1 MPTFKFTAPDGK
13 TYAVQG
19 PEGATKEQAFQIL
32 QSRLQ
37 TQQDSSS
44 APAASGKPG
53 APATTERG
61 AVESVARQV
70 GLTARYGIEGAASGA
85 GAFTDPVLQAIGGA
99 VRAATG
105 TDYEPATLQSI
116 GLGIANALGL
126 PQPETSGERVVGAL
140 ARGVAG
146 GAAGARAAAQAAP
159 ALSGNAQVLAQ
170 QLAAQP
176 GAQSLAG
183 GAAGVAGQAVQ
194 EGGGSQ
200 GEQLAASLAAGI
212 SAPLAVG
219 AAARAAAAARRP
231 PAPRAAPA
239 PLAPAELAATTRT
252 AANGGIGSKAAT
264 QELAEQSLLD
274 QRAIDAAKR
283 LGIADYLQP
292 DHVTT
297 NQAFRELSQAIKSV
311 PGSVTRMAEL
321 EGLEAVARRADE
333 FVVHYGGSNDPST
346 LNNRIKNTMQD
357 TAEELTT
364 KADALYDKMRAT
376 IPARDPA
383 AAPTVLS
390 FIEKRAADLGG
401 RKNLTPM
408 EKMIISKLTP
418 KTRSVQEAV
427 PGNPLIPGQQMPT
440 TRTVQQVEQPTY
452 ALLDDVRR
460 DLTAARVKRQGPFK
474 DSDTGL
480 IKKLEASLAADQ
492 RAAIEPYG
500 MLDTFNAAQKAV
512 AVRKGLEDDM
522 VALFGK
528 QISESMVGDL
538 SSAMAALP
546 KGDTSKFIKLMQ
558 AIPANF
564 RQEATATGLTTA
576 FNISAKNQKLS
587 FGNFVNWYEGLLKNK
602 QAHAALM
609 SNLPPAARTQMRDF
623 YRVAR
628 GISLATKERITTGR
642 LLAVEKDL
650 RGADNLMSNIYGVA
664 KRAAAGVA
672 TEAVT
677 TPLGLPGAG
686 VAAGLTSALMKGKPD
701 TIAAADKLISSPE
714 FLAAVRNPAAVQ
726 SLAAS
731 RAFKAFVRALRNPAE
746 IGNPTQWLARALAT
760 ANTEDQREQQLEQ
773 EQQP

>member
-1 MPTFKFTAPDGK
+1 MPTFEFTSPAGK
-13 TYAVQG
+13 KYTVEG
-19 PEGATKEQAFQIL
+19 PAGSTKEQAFQIL
-32 QSRLQ
+32 K
-37 TQQDSSS
+37 QQL
-44 APAASGKPG
+44 SGAG
-53 APATTERG
+53 APSATAPPARTATESAGR
-61 AVESVARQV
+61 AL
-70 GLTARYGIEGAASGA
+70 GLTARHGIEGIAAGA
-85 GAFTDPVLQAIGGA
+85 GAFTDPIIQAFGGA
-99 VRAATG
+99 VRMATG
-105 TDYEPATLQSI
+105 SDYDPATLAGVGRSA
-116 GLGIANALGL
+116 ANALGL
-126 PQPETSGERVVGAL
+126 PDAETPDERLVGAL
-140 ARGVAG
+140 TRGVAG
-146 GAAGARAAAQAAP
+146 GVSGAAVAGQAAGVTTGTTQAVARRLAEQPALQAA
-159 ALSGNAQVLAQ
+159 
-170 QLAAQP
+170 
-176 GAQSLAG
+176 AG

-194 EGGGSQ
+194 ENGGGA
-200 GEQLAASLAAGI
+200 GAQLAASLAAGI
-212 SAPLAVG
+212 AAPAAAG
-219 AAARAAAAARRP
+219 AASRAASAARARP
-231 PAPRAAPA
+231 AAPA
-239 PLAPAELAATTRT
+239 ATPAVMAPAELATTARA
-252 AANGGIGSKAAT
+252 AANGGLGSKSAT
-264 QELAEQSLLD
+264 RELAEQSMLD

-297 NQAFRELSQAIKSV
+297 NQAYRELSQAIKSV

-333 FVVHYGGSNDPST
+333 IVVQYGGTNDPSS
-346 LNNRIKNTMQD
+346 LNNTIKNTMLG
-357 TAEELTT
+357 TADDLTK
-364 KADALYDKMRAT
+364 KADSLYSQLRSV

-401 RKNLTPM
+401 AKHLSPM
-408 EKMIISKLTP
+408 EKMIVAKLTP
-418 KTRSVQEAV
+418 KSRSVQEAV
-427 PGNPLIPGQQMPT
+427 PGNPLMPGQQLPT
-440 TRTVQQVEQPTY
+440 TRTVQQVEPPTY

-474 DSDTGL
+474 DADTGL

-522 VALFGK
+522 VSLFGK

-546 KGDTSKFIKLMQ
+546 KGDTSKFINLMK
-558 AIPANF
+558 AIPENL

-587 FGNFVNWYEGLLKNK
+587 FSNFANWYEGLLKNK

-609 SNLPPAARTQMRDF
+609 SNLPLEARTQMRDF

-672 TEAVT
+672 TEAIT

-686 VAAGLTSALMKGKPD
+686 VAAGLTSALMKSKPD

-714 FLAAVRNPAAVQ
+714 FLSAVRNPAAIQ

-731 RAFKAFVRALRNPAE
+731 RAFKAFVGALRNPSE
-746 IGNPTQWLARALAT
+746 IGDPIQWLARSMAT
-760 ANTEDQREQQLEQ
+760 ANSEEQREQQLEE
-773 EQQP
+773 EQQPKDAHAPR

>member
-1 MPTFKFTAPDGK
+1 MPTFEFTSPEGK
-13 TYAVQG
+13 RYAVDG
-19 PEGATKEQAFQIL
+19 PAGATKEQAFQIL
-32 QSRLQ
+32 QAQLSGAGAPSTAEPPAR
-37 TQQDSSS
+37 
-44 APAASGKPG
+44 PAA
-53 APATTERG
+53 
-61 AVESVARQV
+61 ESAGRAL
-70 GLTARYGIEGAASGA
+70 GLTARYGIEGAAAGA
-85 GAFTDPVLQAIGGA
+85 GMITDPIITAIGGA

-105 TDYEPATLQSI
+105 KDYDPATLASVGQMVSD
-116 GLGIANALGL
+116 ALGL
-126 PQPETSGERVVGAL
+126 PQPETSGERIVGAL

-146 GAAGARAAAQAAP
+146 GGAGAAVAGQIARNTTGAAQQVAGQLATQP
-159 ALSGNAQVLAQ
+159 ALQAVAGG
-170 QLAAQP
+170 
-176 GAQSLAG
+176 GA
-183 GAAGVAGQAVQ
+183 GAAGQVTAEAGGGAGSQLVASLVGGLAAPMVAG
-194 EGGGSQ
+194 
-200 GEQLAASLAAGI
+200 AA
-212 SAPLAVG
+212 G
-219 AAARAAAAARRP
+219 AAARTAR
-231 PAPRAAPA
+231 APA
-239 PLAPAELAATTRT
+239 PAPTPAGAPAAMDSRELTATAR
-252 AANGGIGSKAAT
+252 KAAEGGFGAKSAT
-264 QELAEQSLLD
+264 QALAEQALLD

-311 PGSVTRMAEL
+311 PGSITRMAEL

-333 FVVHYGGSNDPST
+333 IVVQYGGSNDPSS
-346 LNNRIKNTMQD
+346 LNNTIKNTMQA
-357 TAEELTT
+357 TADDLTK
-364 KADALYDKMRAT
+364 KADTLYDQLRTA

-401 RKNLTPM
+401 TKNLSAM
-408 EKMIISKLTP
+408 EKMIVAKLSP
-418 KTRSVQEAV
+418 KTRNVQEVV
-427 PGNPLIPGQQMPT
+427 PGNPLIPGQQTPS
-440 TRTVQQVEQPTY
+440 TRTVQRVEPPTY

-474 DSDTGL
+474 DADTGL

-500 MLDTFNAAQKAV
+500 MLDTFKAAQSAV

-522 VALFGK
+522 VSLFGK

-546 KGDTSKFIKLMQ
+546 KGDTSKFINLMK
-558 AIPANF
+558 AIPESL

-587 FGNFVNWYEGLLKNK
+587 FSNFANWYEGLLKNK

-609 SNLPPAARTQMRDF
+609 SNLPLEARTQMRDF
-623 YRVAR
+623 YRVSR
-628 GISLATKERITTGR
+628 GISMATKERITTGR
-642 LLAVEKDL
+642 IMAVEKDL
-650 RGADNLMSNIYGVA
+650 RSADNLMSNIYGVA

-714 FLAAVRNPAAVQ
+714 FLAAVRNPAAVR
-726 SLAAS
+726 SVAGS
-731 RAFKAFVRALRNPAE
+731 RAFKAFLRALRNPTE
-746 IGNPTQWLARALAT
+746 IGDPIQWLTRALAT
-760 ANTEDQREQQLEQ
+760 ANSEDDREQKLE
-773 EQQP
+773 EEPQP